1 MPLLCVPLLRSLLH
15 CSAIIITFCV
25 ISLIPLHSHVGI
37 KIEFESL
44 HVVRLCF
51 CPFTNPA
58 LQQTQTPFITIS
70 ATHEAT
76 TVHTRKGH
84 YYNISNHGE
93 LKRGKRRATYILMA
107 VLHFNIVVSFPLHVD
122 GCVWYCFSILLHNTV
137 RNMWYSN
144 IMSRAPFCDRD
155 CDVRMGRTPQ
165 RHHHHRPSHPWYSF
179 VTEFVGSSSSPL
191 HTTQS
196 RRILCEKGRTE
207 RNGMEQD
214 EISSN
219 SWRGAI

>member
-93 LKRGKRRATYILMA
+93 LKRGKRRATYILMP

-122 GCVWYCFSILLHNTV
+122 GCVWYCVSILHNTV
-137 RNMWYSN
+137 PNM
-144 IMSRAPFCDRD
+144 
-155 CDVRMGRTPQ
+155 
-165 RHHHHRPSHPWYSF
+165 
-179 VTEFVGSSSSPL
+179 
-191 HTTQS
+191 
-196 RRILCEKGRTE
+196 
-207 RNGMEQD
+207 
-214 EISSN
+214 
-219 SWRGAI
+219 